1 MENKE
6 VAKIAWNN
14 LHVNRRRT
22 ILTMLGLIIGI
33 MSVVLVMS
41 VGAGAQ
47 SLITN
52 QIQRR
57 GTDQIAVL
65 AGASEETGPP
75 AQAMGIIITT
85 LTDEDG
91 KALLD
96 RHNTS
101 HVRLVT
107 SYISGN
113 DILRYQNVER
123 SVTYTGTNASYL
135 EQEKGEMDLGRFFD
149 EGEEAGHSRVMIL
162 GSEIAKE
169 LFSNQSPIGENVKLK
184 RKQFKVIGVLKEKG
198 SSGFENLDNA
208 VLIPLPTAQ
217 RDLMGVRHV
226 SFLRIRIDD
235 EKYLRQSV
243 EEIKQ
248 TLFERHNDTD
258 FSVRTLEDMLTM
270 LTTITNSLKFFL
282 VAIAAIS
289 LFVGGVGIMN
299 IMLIAVRE
307 KTKEIGLRKSV
318 GAKSRDIML
327 QFLSETVVIS
337 AVAGAIGVILGLLIS
352 FVIAKIV
359 QSLGYDYSFIISP
372 TSIVVAFGVSS
383 IIGLVF
389 GIVPAKKAAELNPI
403 DALRYE

>member
-1 MENKE
+1 MQPKE
-6 VAKIAWNN
+6 TIKIAWDN
-14 LHVNRRRT
+14 LHTNRRRT
-22 ILTMLGLIIGI
+22 MLTMLGLIIGI
-33 MSVVLVMS
+33 LSVVLVMS

-65 AGASEETGPP
+65 AGAAEENGPP
-75 AQAMGIIITT
+75 AQALGIVVTT

-96 RHNTS
+96 KHNAQ

-113 DILRYQNVER
+113 DILKWQNVER
-123 SVTYTGTNASYL
+123 AVTYTGTNPSYL
-135 EQEKGEMDLGRFFD
+135 EQEKGTMDQGRFFS
-149 EGEEAGHSRVMIL
+149 EGEEAGRARVMVL
-162 GSEIAKE
+162 GAEIAKE
-169 LFSNQSPIGENVKLK
+169 LFGNQYPIGESVKLK
-184 RKQFKVIGVLKEKG
+184 KKQFKVIGVLKEKG

-208 VLIPLPTAQ
+208 VLIPLTTAQ
-217 RDLMGVRHV
+217 RDLLGVRHV

-235 EKYLRQSV
+235 EQYLRQSI
-243 EEIKQ
+243 EEIRQ
-248 TLFERHNDTD
+248 TLTERHDDED
-258 FSVRTLEDMLTM
+258 FSIRNTEDLLSV

-282 VAIAAIS
+282 VAVAAIS

-299 IMLIAVRE
+299 IMLIAVKE

-318 GAKSRDIML
+318 GATSKNVL
-327 QFLSETVVIS
+327 TQFLAETIVIS
-337 AVAGAIGVILGLLIS
+337 IVGGIIGILLGVIIS
-352 FVIAKIV
+352 FLIAKIV
-359 QSLGYDYSFIISP
+359 QALGYDYSFIISP
-372 TSIVVAFGVSS
+372 ASIVAALSVATA
-383 IIGLVF
+383 IGLIF
-389 GIVPAKKAAELNPI
+389 GIVPARKAAKLNPI